1 MENKMTMKRILS
13 CFGLLLLC
21 AGIGRAEETKT
32 ARIVFDHY
40 TYDFGDIRE
49 ADGDVSHTF
58 RFTNEGDLPLVINSV
73 GVSCG
78 CTTPRFD
85 KAPLLPGRTAEM
97 KITFDP
103 TNRPGRFE
111 KVIHILCN
119 DPRRTVRLTI
129 TGNVLP
135 KPRTLQDDYPY
146 YLGEGLRIA
155 DRHLTLGVLPHGRT
169 VIRSVGIAN
178 AGKKTI
184 RIEATGSSLPA
195 YVTVRP
201 KKAQLAPGERSEIE
215 LTFQTPETLWGRQ
228 EGSFGLSADHR
239 PLLDPVEWSVI
250 FAEDFGA
257 LSRTTLQ
264 IAPQAEYSSSFYH
277 FSDQPQG
284 KTLTREF
291 QITNTG
297 RKDLIIRH
305 IGTSDDRL
313 RVTADK
319 TVVARDDTATL
330 TVEWDTKGKEGRISS
345 GITIITNDPGRPAQ
359 EIRLQA
365 RMVE

>member
-1 MENKMTMKRILS
+1 MKSILT
-13 CFGLLLLC
+13 CFCLLLLC
-21 AGIGRAEETKT
+21 TEIGRAEEPQQ
-32 ARIVFDHY
+32 ARMVFDHY

-85 KAPLLPGRTAEM
+85 KAPLLPGRTAGME
-97 KITFDP
+97 ITFDP

-119 DPRRTVRLTI
+119 DPRRTIRLTI

-146 YLGEGLRIA
+146 YLGEGVRIA
-155 DRHLTLGVLPHGRT
+155 DRNLTLGMLPHGKT
-169 VIRSVGIAN
+169 VVRSVGIAN
-178 AGKKTI
+178 AGKKPV
-184 RIEATGSSLPA
+184 RIEVNSRSLPA
-195 YVTVRP
+195 YVTARP
-201 KKAQLAPGERSEIE
+201 KKSQLAPGERSEIE
-215 LTFQTPETLWGRQ
+215 LTFRAPETLWGRAQ
-228 EGSFGLSADHR
+228 GRFELSADNR
-239 PLLDPVEWSVI
+239 PLLDPVEWTAI
-250 FAEDFGA
+250 FTEDFGA

-277 FSDQPQG
+277 FSDQPLG
-284 KTLTREF
+284 KTLTRQF
-291 QITNTG
+291 QLTNTG

-305 IGTSDDRL
+305 IGTTDDQL
-313 RVTADK
+313 HVTADK
-319 TVVARDDTATL
+319 TVIARDDTATL
-330 TVEWDTKGKEGRISS
+330 TVKWNTKGKTGRISA
-345 GITIITNDPGRPAQ
+345 GITLITNDPGRPAQ

>member
-1 MENKMTMKRILS
+1 MKNKMILKRILT
-13 CFGLLLLC
+13 CFGLLLLGT
-21 AGIGRAEETKT
+21 GIGRTEGTKT

-40 TYDFGDIRE
+40 TYDFGEIRE
-49 ADGDVSHTF
+49 TDGDVSHTF
-58 RFTNEGDLPLVINSV
+58 RFTNEGDFPLVINSV

-78 CTTPRFD
+78 CTTPQFD

-129 TGNVLP
+129 TGNVIP

-155 DRHLTLGVLPHGRT
+155 DRNLTLGMLPHGKT
-169 VIRSVGIAN
+169 VVRSVGIAN

-184 RIEATGSSLPA
+184 RIETTGRSLPA

-201 KKAQLAPGERSEIE
+201 KKSQLAPGERSEIE
-215 LTFQTPETLWGRQ
+215 LTFRAPEEVWGRQ
-228 EGSFGLSADHR
+228 QGSFELSADHR
-239 PLLDPVEWSVI
+239 PLLDPVEWTVI
-250 FAEDFGA
+250 FTEDFGA

-305 IGTSDDRL
+305 IGTTDNRL

-319 TVVARDDTATL
+319 TVILRDDTATL
-330 TVEWDTKGKEGRISS
+330 TVKWDTTDKQGRISA
-345 GITIITNDPGRPAQ
+345 GITIVTNDPGRPAQ

-365 RMVE
+365 RMVK